1 MKLIL
6 SVLLNLFCS
15 FLCIFQLAEGQFNQN
30 NEQSVKRIIDVD
42 ESFSNLN
49 SINAKTLDVQKLN
62 RLISTIDKTWIL
74 PQIGAHE
81 PVGSNFKYKKTCAN
95 IYQIEKNI
103 CQHVGF
109 GTMCFNYC
117 YEQGE
122 ILKFRCENVADLT
135 YCKNNSAF
143 NSFLMQYRNDPYKT
157 KSYIRQMISRCYA
170 TAICDT
176 QYGILNT
183 TIIDENNEW
192 ESDNT
197 VTNSNLNKNYAN
209 QQETSQITSLPEIE
223 PKRPIPIWQL
233 LLLRHK
239 MITEAKPFPP
249 VKTSKSSAVDEIVTE
264 NSKRF
269 ENTIITDGNKSMEI
283 NIKSTPENTREILT
297 EETTIST
304 KQTIPRKNQNEM
316 EIMERLWWL
325 YKALQ
330 QMDKRTDCVKEQ

>member
-1 MKLIL
+1 MQHTALI
-6 SVLLNLFCS
+6 S
-15 FLCIFQLAEGQFNQN
+15 QFNQN
-30 NEQSVKRIIDVD
+30 NEESLKQIIDID
-42 ESFSNLN
+42 EPFSNLN
-49 SINAKTLDVQKLN
+49 PINAKTLDVEKLN
-62 RLISTIDKTWIL
+62 KLISTIDKTWIL
-74 PQIGAHE
+74 PQIGASE

-103 CQHVGF
+103 CQQIGF

-143 NSFLMQYRNDPYKT
+143 NSFLMQYQNDPYKT

-183 TIIDENNEW
+183 TIIDEDNKW
-192 ESDNT
+192 ESDNAVT
-197 VTNSNLNKNYAN
+197 TNSNLATNHIN
-209 QQETSQITSLPEIE
+209 QQETSQITRLPEIE
-223 PKRPIPIWQL
+223 SKTPIPIWQL

-239 MITEAKPFPP
+239 MITEAKPFPN
-249 VKTSKSSAVDEIVTE
+249 VKSNKLNETVTE
-264 NSKRF
+264 ENLKKF

-304 KQTIPRKNQNEM
+304 KQTVLRKNQNEV
-316 EIMERLWWL
+316 EIMERLLWL

-330 QMDKRTDCVKEQ
+330 QMDKKTDCMKEQ